1 MDKQAMALHDKER
14 KRKDMKNGFR
24 LWNNITGWAVFAVS
38 LVIYLLTI
46 EPTVSFWDCG
56 EFILCSYRLEVGHPP
71 GAPFFLLLGRFFTLF
86 AGGDTSKVAM
96 MVNILSAF
104 ASAFTILFLFWSIT
118 RLVRLATG
126 DDETVSGGKALAIL
140 AAGTIGALAYAFS
153 DTFWFSAVEGEVYA
167 TSSLFT
173 AVVFWAMLR
182 WYDEADDP
190 HSGRW
195 IILIAYLMGLSI
207 GVHLLNLL
215 ALPVIVLLWYFRK
228 HKVSARGSLY
238 SVLAGFL
245 ILGVLNFVFVPGV
258 AKVAGWF
265 ELFFVNTLGLP
276 YNTGLYIYLII
287 MTCLIAGGIWY
298 SLRKGKKVL
307 NFAMTVVAVLILGY
321 SSFALII
328 IRANAHPP
336 MNQNDPSDVFSFIYY
351 INRSQ
356 YPRAPFLY
364 GNYYSAPVTGL
375 DRKVGGYNKKDGRY
389 EPYYT
394 TDYRYDRRFM
404 TIFPRMYSSDP
415 GHIRE
420 YEYWGKIKGK
430 KVTIRSGQGS
440 EQAVIP
446 TFGENLRFFF
456 RYQVGVMYMRYFMW
470 NFSGRQ
476 NDVQGNGNV
485 MDGNWISGI
494 PFIDNPRLGDQSLL
508 PEENRNNP
516 ARNTY
521 FLLPLLAGLAGLYW
535 QYRRDGKGFSLV
547 VLLFLMTGLAIV
559 TYLNQNPSQPR
570 ERDYAYAG
578 SFYAFAIW
586 IGMCVMLLYD
596 VFKKVMK
603 DFPAAILPSVVLLA
617 AVPLLMIIRNYDDH
631 DRSDRYT
638 ARDIASNYLASV
650 DENAVLLT
658 YGDNDSFPLW
668 YIQDVEGYRTDV
680 RVANLSYLQSGFY
693 IETMSRKA
701 FESDALPFTLP
712 VEKYIEG
719 ERVQLPVEELIKEPT
734 PIRKVMEFA
743 GSDDPKAKVDLSGRG
758 DFFNFIPVKEF
769 IVDVDSA
776 HVIATGAVRPYH
788 ADRMVKP
795 LIWKF
800 SNSMAIK
807 DDLALM
813 DFIAGNNWNRP
824 LYYSVTVPASTY
836 IGLEK
841 YFILEGMAYRVSPI
855 RIDQPG
861 QGEEGMVDTRE
872 MYENMMNSFRWGNA
886 DKEGVYLDE
895 NNRRMFDVFRRQFA
909 KLAKALVA
917 EGDTLKAV
925 AAIQK
930 GLSIVPPEKMPYDY
944 FSADLGEAL
953 AMAGKKEDAEKLFS
967 EIVDN
972 SVSVLSFIA
981 SLPEEKSYGIDYNA
995 SVSLQALLD
1004 VYRLASGHGM
1014 ADLAARA
1021 SGELNRFYGE
1031 MPER

>member
-1 MDKQAMALHDKER
+1 MTK
-14 KRKDMKNGFR
+14 GFR
-24 LWNNITGWAVFAVS
+24 LWNNLTGWAVFALS
-38 LVIYLLTI
+38 LLVYLLTI

-71 GAPFFLLLGRFFTLF
+71 GAPFFLLLGRFFTFF

-104 ASAFTILFLFWSIT
+104 ASAFTILFLFWTIT
-118 RLVRLATG
+118 RLIRLATG
-126 DDETVSGGKALAIL
+126 DNESVSGGRAFAIL
-140 AAGTIGALAYAFS
+140 GAGIAGALAYAFS

-173 AVVFWAMLR
+173 AAVFWAMLR

-228 HKVSARGSLY
+228 HTATAKGIITSL
-238 SVLAGFL
+238 VAGFL
-245 ILGVLNFVFVPGV
+245 ILGVLNFIFVPGV
-258 AKVAGWF
+258 AKIAGWF

-276 YNTGLYIYLII
+276 YNTGLYIYLVIL
-287 MTCLIAGGIWY
+287 TGLIVAGIWY
-298 SLRKGKKVL
+298 SLKKGRKVL
-307 NFAMTVVAVLILGY
+307 NFVMTVIAVLMLGY

-336 MNQNDPSDVFSFIYY
+336 MNQNDPSDVFSFLYY

-364 GNYYSAPVTGL
+364 GHYYSAPVTGI
-375 DRKVGGYNKKDGRY
+375 DKKVGGYNKKDGRY
-389 EPYYT
+389 EPYYM
-394 TDYRYDRRFM
+394 TDYTYDKRFM
-404 TIFPRMYSSDP
+404 TLFPRMYSTDP
-415 GHIRE
+415 DHIRQ
-420 YEYWGKIKGK
+420 YQYWGKIKGK
-430 KVTIRSGQGS
+430 KVTVRSGGGS
-440 EQAVIP
+440 EQVIIP

-508 PEENRNNP
+508 PEENHNNP
-516 ARNTY
+516 ARNAY
-521 FLLPLLAGLAGLYW
+521 YLLPLLAGLAGIW
-535 QYRRDGKGFSLV
+535 WHYRRDGKGLTLV
-547 VLLFLMTGLAIV
+547 VVLFLMTGLAIV
-559 TYLNQNPSQPR
+559 TYLNQYPSQPR

-578 SFYAFAIW
+578 SFYAFTIW
-586 IGMCVMLLYD
+586 IGMSVMLIYD
-596 VFKKVMK
+596 LLRKLMK
-603 DFPAAILPSVVLLA
+603 EYPAAVIPSALIMA
-617 AVPLLMIIRNYDDH
+617 AVPLLMLIRNYDDH

-650 DENAVLLT
+650 DQNAVLLT

-701 FESDALPFTLP
+701 FESDPLPFTLP
-712 VEKYIEG
+712 YEKYIEG
-719 ERVQLPVEELIKEPT
+719 ERVQLPVEDLIKEPT
-734 PIRKVMEFA
+734 PIRKVIEFA
-743 GSDDPKAKVDLSGRG
+743 GSDDPKAKIDLSGRG
-758 DFFNFIPVKEF
+758 DYFNFIPVREF
-769 IVDVDSA
+769 IIDVDSA
-776 HVIATGAVRPYH
+776 NVIATGAVRSYH
-788 ADRMVKP
+788 ADRMLRP
-795 LIWKF
+795 MIWKF
-800 SNSMAIK
+800 SSNMAIK
-807 DDLALM
+807 DDLAVM
-813 DFIAGNNWNRP
+813 DFIAGNNWERP

-836 IGLEK
+836 IGLED
-841 YFILEGMAYRVSPI
+841 FFVLEGMAFRVSPI
-855 RIDQPG
+855 IIDPPQPG
-861 QGEEGMVDTRE
+861 ETGMVDTQE
-872 MYENMMNSFRWGNA
+872 MYENMMTNFRWGNA
-886 DKEGVYLDE
+886 EKEGVYLDE

-917 EGDTLKAV
+917 EGDTVRAV
-925 AAIQK
+925 AAIEK
-930 GLSIVPPEKMPYDY
+930 GMAIVPPEKMPFDY
-944 FSADLGEAL
+944 FSCDLAEAL
-953 AMAGKKEDAEKLFS
+953 AVAGKKEEAEKLFR
-967 EIVDN
+967 EIIDN
-972 SVSVLSFIA
+972 SLASLGFIA
-981 SLPEEKSYGIDYNA
+981 ALPDNRSYGLEFNA

-1004 VYRLASGHGM
+1004 IYRLATGFGMTELAETASSG
-1014 ADLAARA
+1014 
-1021 SGELNRFYGE
+1021 LNRYYGE
-1031 MPER
+1031 VPVR

>member
-1 MDKQAMALHDKER
+1 MDKQTMALHYKER

-71 GAPFFLLLGRFFTLF
+71 GAPFFMLLGRFFTLF

-104 ASAFTILFLFWSIT
+104 ASAFTILFLFWTIT

-126 DDETVSGGKALAIL
+126 DDETVTGGKSLATL
-140 AAGTIGALAYAFS
+140 AAGAIVALAYAFS
-153 DTFWFSAVEGEVYA
+153 DTFWFSAVEGEVYG

-173 AVVFWAMLR
+173 AAVVWAMLR

-190 HSGRW
+190 RSGRW

-228 HKVSARGSLY
+228 HKPSTRGFVYAL
-238 SVLAGFL
+238 LAGFL

-258 AKVAGWF
+258 PKVAGWF

-287 MTCLIAGGIWY
+287 LTGLIAGGIWY
-298 SLRKGKKVL
+298 SLKKGRRIL
-307 NFAMTVVAVLILGY
+307 NFVITGIAVLVLGY

-375 DRKVGGYNKKDGRY
+375 DKKSGGYNKKDDRY

-394 TDYRYDRRFM
+394 TEYKYDKRFM
-404 TIFPRMYSSDP
+404 TIFPRMYSTDP
-415 GHIRE
+415 NHIRE

-430 KVTIRSGQGS
+430 KVTVRSGQGD
-440 EQAVIP
+440 EQVILP

-485 MDGNWISGI
+485 MDGNWITGI
-494 PFIDNPRLGDQSLL
+494 PFLDNPRLGDQSLL

-516 ARNTY
+516 ARNAY
-521 FLLPLLAGLAGLYW
+521 FLLPLLAGLAGIYW
-535 QYRRDGKGFSLV
+535 QYRRDGKGLSLV

-559 TYLNQNPSQPR
+559 TYLNQYPSQPR

-586 IGMCVMLLYD
+586 IGMSVMLLYD
-596 VFKKVMK
+596 LLRKAMK
-603 DFPAAILPSVVLLA
+603 DHPAAILPSAVLLA
-617 AVPLLMIIRNYDDH
+617 AVPLLMLIRNYDDH

-668 YIQDVEGYRTDV
+668 YIQDVEGFRTDV

-719 ERVQLPVEELIKEPT
+719 ERVQLPIRDLIKEPT
-734 PIRKVMEFA
+734 PIRKVMDFV
-743 GSDDPKAKVDLSGRG
+743 GSDDPKARVDLSGRG
-758 DFFNFIPVKEF
+758 DFYNFVPVREF

-788 ADRMVKP
+788 ADRMLKP
-795 LIWKF
+795 LIWRF
-800 SNSMAIK
+800 SNNMAIK
-807 DDLALM
+807 DDLAVI
-813 DFIAGNNWNRP
+813 DFIAGNDWERP

-836 IGLEK
+836 IGLEQ

-861 QGEEGMVDTRE
+861 PGEAGMVDTRE
-872 MYENMMNSFRWGNA
+872 MYENMMNNFRWGNA
-886 DKEGVYLDE
+886 GKEGVYLDE
-895 NNRRMFDVFRRQFA
+895 NNRRMFDVFRRQVA
-909 KLAKALVA
+909 KLANALV
-917 EGDTLKAV
+917 EECDTVRAV
-925 AAIQK
+925 AAVQK

-944 FSADLGEAL
+944 FSTDLVNAL
-953 AMAGKKEDAEKLFS
+953 VLAGRKEEAEKLFN
-967 EIVDN
+967 EIIDN
-972 SVSVLSFIA
+972 SVSALTFIA
-981 SLPEEKSYGIDYNA
+981 SLPDGKSYGIEYHA

-1004 VYRLASGHGM
+1004 VYRLSSGHGM
-1014 ADLAARA
+1014 NELAARA

>member
-1 MDKQAMALHDKER
+1 
-14 KRKDMKNGFR
+14 MKNGFR

-71 GAPFFLLLGRFFTLF
+71 GAPFFMLLGRFFTLF

-126 DDETVSGGKALAIL
+126 DGPEVTGGKAFAIL
-140 AAGTIGALAYAFS
+140 AAGAIGGLAYAFS
-153 DTFWFSAVEGEVYA
+153 DTFWFSAVEGEVYG

-173 AVVFWAMLR
+173 AAVVWAILR

-190 HSGRW
+190 HAGRW

-228 HKVSARGSLY
+228 HTVTTRGVIWAL
-238 SVLAGFL
+238 LAGFL

-265 ELFFVNTLGLP
+265 ELFFVNSLGLP
-276 YNTGLYIYLII
+276 YNTGLYIYLVLL
-287 MTCLIAGGIWY
+287 TGLISGGIWY
-298 SLRKGKKVL
+298 SLKQGKKIL
-307 NFAMTVVAVLILGY
+307 NFAMTVIAVLILGY

-375 DRKVGGYNKKDGRY
+375 DKKIGGYNKKDGRY

-394 TDYRYDRRFM
+394 TEYQYDKRFM

-420 YEYWGKIKGK
+420 YEYWGKVRGT
-430 KVTIRSGQGS
+430 KVTIRSGQES

-446 TFGENLRFFF
+446 SFGENLRFFF

-470 NFSGRQ
+470 NFAGRQ

-494 PFIDNPRLGDQSLL
+494 PFIDNARLGDQSLL
-508 PEENRNNP
+508 PEDNRNNP
-516 ARNTY
+516 ARNKY
-521 FLLPLLAGLAGLYW
+521 FLLPLLAGLAGIYW
-535 QYRRDGKGFSLV
+535 QYRRDRKGLSLV
-547 VLLFLMTGLAIV
+547 ALLFLMTGLAIV

-586 IGMCVMLLYD
+586 IGMSVMLLYELLRK
-596 VFKKVMK
+596 FMK
-603 DFPAAILPSVVLLA
+603 EYPAAIIPAAVLMS
-617 AVPLLMIIRNYDDH
+617 AVPLLMIVQNYDDH

-638 ARDIASNYLASV
+638 ARDIASNYLSSV

-668 YIQDVEGYRTDV
+668 YIQDVEGFRTDV

-701 FESDALPFTLP
+701 FESDPLPFTLP

-734 PIRKVMEFA
+734 PIRKVVEFA

-758 DFFNFIPVKEF
+758 DFFNFIPVREF

-776 HVIATGAVRPYH
+776 HVIATGAVRPWH
-788 ADRMVKP
+788 ADRMLKP
-795 LIWKF
+795 MIWKF

-807 DDLALM
+807 DDLAVI
-813 DFIAGNNWNRP
+813 DFMAGNNWERP

-836 IGLEK
+836 IGLEQ
-841 YFILEGMAYRVSPI
+841 YFILEGMAYRVSPV
-855 RIDQPG
+855 RIDPPG
-861 QGEEGMVDTRE
+861 QGETGMVDTRE
-872 MYENMMNSFRWGNA
+872 MYENMMNKFRWGNA

-909 KLAKALVA
+909 KLAKALVV
-917 EGDTLKAV
+917 EGDTARAV
-925 AAIQK
+925 AAVQR
-930 GLSIVPPEKMPYDY
+930 GLSIVPPDKMPYDY
-944 FSADLGEAL
+944 FSTDLGDAL
-953 AMAGKKEDAEKLFS
+953 AMAGRKNEAEKLFTT
-967 EIVDN
+967 IVDN
-972 SVSVLSFIA
+972 SVATLSFIA
-981 SLPEEKSYGIDYNA
+981 GLPEEKSYGIDFNA

-1004 VYRLASGHGM
+1004 VYRLATRYGM
-1014 ADLAARA
+1014 TELAERA
-1021 SGELNRFYGE
+1021 SGDLNRFYGE
-1031 MPER
+1031 MPAR

>member
-1 MDKQAMALHDKER
+1 MDQQTLALHCKKS
-14 KRKDMKNGFR
+14 KRKEMKNGFR
-24 LWNNITGWAVFAVS
+24 LWNNVTGWAVFAVS
-38 LVIYLLTI
+38 LVVYLMTI

-56 EFILCSYRLEVGHPP
+56 EFILCSFRLEVGHPP
-71 GAPFFLLLGRFFTLF
+71 GAPFFLLLGRFFSLF

-126 DDETVSGGKALAIL
+126 DDMNVRGGRAIAIL
-140 AAGTIGALAYAFS
+140 GAGAVGGLAYAFS
-153 DTFWFSAVEGEVYA
+153 DTFWFSAVEGEVYG

-173 AVVFWAMLR
+173 AAVVWAMLR

-215 ALPVIVLLWYFRK
+215 ALPVIVLIWYFRK
-228 HKVSARGSLY
+228 HAATPRGIVWAL
-238 SVLAGFL
+238 LAGFL
-245 ILGVLNFVFVPGV
+245 ILGVLNFIFVPGV

-265 ELFFVNTLGLP
+265 ELFFVNSLGLP
-276 YNTGLYIYLII
+276 YNTGLYIYLILL
-287 MTCLIAGGIWY
+287 TGFIAGGIVY
-298 SLRKGKKVL
+298 SLKKSKKVL
-307 NFAMTVVAVLILGY
+307 NFVMTVVAVLMLGY

-375 DRKVGGYNKKDGRY
+375 DRKIGGYNKKDGRY

-394 TDYRYDRRFM
+394 NEYKYDKRFM
-404 TIFPRMYSSDP
+404 TVFPRMYSSDP

-420 YEYWGKIKGK
+420 YEYWGKIRGT
-430 KVTIRSGQGS
+430 KVTVRTGQDA

-446 TFGENLRFFF
+446 TFSENLRFFF
-456 RYQVGVMYMRYFMW
+456 RYQVGVMYWRYFMW
-470 NFSGRQ
+470 NFAGRQ

-494 PFIDNPRLGDQSLL
+494 PFIDNARLGDQSLL

-521 FLLPLLAGLAGLYW
+521 FLLPLLAGLAGIFW
-535 QYRRDGKGFSLV
+535 QLKRDPRGFSLV

-586 IGMCVMLLYD
+586 IGMSVMLLYEL
-596 VFKKVMK
+596 FRKFMK
-603 DFPAAILPSVVLLA
+603 DYPAAVVPSAILLA
-617 AVPLLMIIRNYDDH
+617 VVPLLLITQNYDDH

-712 VEKYIEG
+712 VEKYVDG

-734 PIRKVMEFA
+734 PIRKVVEFA

-758 DFFNFIPVKEF
+758 DFFNFIPVREF
-769 IVDVDSA
+769 IIDVDSA

-788 ADRMVKP
+788 ADRILKP
-795 LIWKF
+795 MIWKF
-800 SNSMAIK
+800 SNDMAIK
-807 DDLALM
+807 DDLAVM
-813 DFIAGNNWNRP
+813 DFIAGNNWERP
-824 LYYSVTVPASTY
+824 LYYSVTVPPSTY

-841 YFILEGMAYRVSPI
+841 YFILEGMAYRVSPVT
-855 RIDQPG
+855 IDQQG
-861 QGEEGMVDTRE
+861 QGETGMVDTQE
-872 MYENMMNSFRWGNA
+872 MYDNMMNNFRWGNA
-886 DKEGVYLDE
+886 DKKGVYLDE

-909 KLAKALVA
+909 KLAMALAA
-917 EGDTLKAV
+917 EGDTVRAV
-925 AAIQK
+925 AAVQK
-930 GLSIVPPEKMPYDY
+930 GLSIVPPDKMPYNY
-944 FSADLGEAL
+944 FSLDLGDAL
-953 AMAGKKEDAEKLFS
+953 AMAGEKEDAEKLFS

-972 SVSVLSFIA
+972 SVATLSFI
-981 SLPEEKSYGIDYNA
+981 SGLPEKKSYGVDYNA

-1004 VYRLASGHGM
+1004 VYRLAKRYGM
-1014 ADLAARA
+1014 SELADRA
-1021 SGELNRFYGE
+1021 SADLNRFYGE
-1031 MPER
+1031 MPVR

>member
-1 MDKQAMALHDKER
+1 MTK
-14 KRKDMKNGFR
+14 GFR
-24 LWNNITGWAVFAVS
+24 LWNNLTGRAVFALS
-38 LVIYLLTI
+38 LLVYLLTI

-71 GAPFFLLLGRFFTLF
+71 GAPFFLLLGRFFTFF

-104 ASAFTILFLFWSIT
+104 ASAFTILFLFWTIT
-118 RLVRLATG
+118 RLIRLATG
-126 DDETVSGGKALAIL
+126 DNESVSGGRAFAIL
-140 AAGTIGALAYAFS
+140 GAGIAGALAYAFS

-173 AVVFWAMLR
+173 AAVFWAMLR

-228 HKVSARGSLY
+228 HTATAKGIITSL
-238 SVLAGFL
+238 VAGFL
-245 ILGVLNFVFVPGV
+245 ILGVLNFIFVPGV
-258 AKVAGWF
+258 AKIAGWF

-276 YNTGLYIYLII
+276 YNTGLYIYLVIL
-287 MTCLIAGGIWY
+287 TGLIVAGIWY
-298 SLRKGKKVL
+298 SLKKGRKVL
-307 NFAMTVVAVLILGY
+307 NFVMTVIAVLMLGY

-336 MNQNDPSDVFSFIYY
+336 MNQNDPSDVFSFLYY

-364 GNYYSAPVTGL
+364 GHYYSAPVTGI
-375 DRKVGGYNKKDGRY
+375 DKKVGGYNKKDGRY
-389 EPYYT
+389 EPYYM
-394 TDYRYDRRFM
+394 TDYTYDKRFM
-404 TIFPRMYSSDP
+404 TLFPRMYSTDP
-415 GHIRE
+415 DHIRQ
-420 YEYWGKIKGK
+420 YQYWGKIKGK
-430 KVTIRSGQGS
+430 KVTVRSGGGS
-440 EQAVIP
+440 EQVIIP

-516 ARNTY
+516 ARNAY
-521 FLLPLLAGLAGLYW
+521 YLLPLLAGLSGIW
-535 QYRRDGKGFSLV
+535 WHYRRDGKGLTLV
-547 VLLFLMTGLAIV
+547 VVLFLMTGLAIV
-559 TYLNQNPSQPR
+559 TYLNQYPSQPR

-578 SFYAFAIW
+578 SFYAFTIW
-586 IGMCVMLLYD
+586 IGMSVMLIYD
-596 VFKKVMK
+596 LLRKLMK
-603 DFPAAILPSVVLLA
+603 EYPAAVIPSALIMA
-617 AVPLLMIIRNYDDH
+617 AVPLLMLIRNYDDH

-650 DENAVLLT
+650 DQNAVLLT

-701 FESDALPFTLP
+701 FESDPLPFTLP
-712 VEKYIEG
+712 YEKYIEG
-719 ERVQLPVEELIKEPT
+719 ERVQLPVEDLIKEPT
-734 PIRKVMEFA
+734 PIRKVIEFA
-743 GSDDPKAKVDLSGRG
+743 GSDDPKAKIDLSGRG
-758 DFFNFIPVKEF
+758 DYFNFIPVREF
-769 IVDVDSA
+769 IIDVDSA
-776 HVIATGAVRPYH
+776 NVIATGAVRSYH
-788 ADRMVKP
+788 ADRMLRP
-795 LIWKF
+795 MIWKF
-800 SNSMAIK
+800 SSNMAIK
-807 DDLALM
+807 DDLAVM
-813 DFIAGNNWNRP
+813 DFIAGNNWESP

-836 IGLEK
+836 IGLED
-841 YFILEGMAYRVSPI
+841 FFVLEGMAFRVSPI
-855 RIDQPG
+855 SIDPPQPG
-861 QGEEGMVDTRE
+861 ETGMVDTQE
-872 MYENMMNSFRWGNA
+872 MYENMMTNFRWGNA
-886 DKEGVYLDE
+886 EKEGVYLDE

-917 EGDTLKAV
+917 EGDTVKAV
-925 AAIQK
+925 AAIEK
-930 GLSIVPPEKMPYDY
+930 GMAIVPPEKMPFDY
-944 FSADLGEAL
+944 FSCDLAEAL
-953 AMAGKKEDAEKLFS
+953 AVAGKKEEAEKLFR
-967 EIVDN
+967 EIIDN
-972 SVSVLSFIA
+972 SLASLGFIA
-981 SLPEEKSYGIDYNA
+981 ALPDNRSYGLEFNA

-1004 VYRLASGHGM
+1004 IYRLATGFGMTELAETASSG
-1014 ADLAARA
+1014 
-1021 SGELNRFYGE
+1021 LNRYYGE
-1031 MPER
+1031 VPVR

>member
-1 MDKQAMALHDKER
+1 MTK
-14 KRKDMKNGFR
+14 GFR
-24 LWNNITGWAVFAVS
+24 LWNNITGWVVFALS
-38 LVIYLLTI
+38 LLVYLLTI

-56 EFILCSYRLEVGHPP
+56 EFILCSFRLEVGHPP
-71 GAPFFLLLGRFFTLF
+71 GAPFFMLLGRFFTLF

-126 DDETVSGGKALAIL
+126 DDLTVGGGKAFAIL
-140 AAGTIGALAYAFS
+140 ASGAAGALAYAFS

-173 AVVFWAMLR
+173 AAVFWAMLR

-215 ALPVIVLLWYFRK
+215 ALPVIVLIWYFRK
-228 HKVSARGSLY
+228 YKVTTKGVIWAL
-238 SVLAGFL
+238 LAGFA
-245 ILGVLNFVFVPGV
+245 ILGVLNFIFVPGV
-258 AKVAGWF
+258 VEVAGWF
-265 ELFFVNTLGLP
+265 ELFFVNTLSLP
-276 YNTGLYIYLII
+276 YNTGLYIYLFLF
-287 MTCLIAGGIWY
+287 TGATIAGIWY
-298 SLRKGKKVL
+298 SMKKGRKIL
-307 NFAMTVVAVLILGY
+307 NFVMTVIAVLMLGY

-351 INRSQ
+351 INRTQ

-364 GNYYSAPVTGL
+364 GHYYSAPVTGIEK
-375 DRKVGGYNKKDGRY
+375 KVGGYNKKEGKY
-389 EPYYT
+389 VPYYT
-394 TDYRYDRRFM
+394 TDYQYDKRFM
-404 TIFPRMYSSDP
+404 TIFPRMYSSEPD
-415 GHIRE
+415 HIRQ
-420 YEYWGKIKGK
+420 YEYWGKVKGR
-430 KVTIRSGQGS
+430 KVTLRSGSGS
-440 EQAVIP
+440 EQATIP

-470 NFSGRQ
+470 NFAGRQ

-521 FLLPLLAGLAGLYW
+521 YLLPLLAGLAGIWW
-535 QYRRDGKGFSLV
+535 QYRRHPRGLSLV
-547 VLLFLMTGLAIV
+547 AVLFLMTGLAIV
-559 TYLNQNPSQPR
+559 LYLNQNPSQPR

-578 SFYAFAIW
+578 SFYAFAVW
-586 IGMCVMLLYD
+586 IGMSVMLLYELLR
-596 VFKKVMK
+596 KVTK
-603 DFPAAILPSVVLLA
+603 DYPAAIMPA
-617 AVPLLMIIRNYDDH
+617 ALVIAAIPLLMIIRNYDDH

-638 ARDIASNYLASV
+638 ARDIAANYLSSV
-650 DENAVLLT
+650 DQNAVLLT

-701 FESDALPFTLP
+701 WDSDALPFTLP
-712 VEKYIEG
+712 PEKYVEG

-734 PIRKVMEFA
+734 SIKKVMEFV

-776 HVIATGAVRPYH
+776 HVISTGAVRPYH
-788 ADRMVKP
+788 ADRMLSP

-800 SNSMAIK
+800 GNSMAIK
-807 DDLALM
+807 DDLAVM
-813 DFIAGNNWNRP
+813 DFIAGNNWERP

-836 IGLEK
+836 IGLQD
-841 YFILEGMAYRVSPI
+841 YFILEGMAYRVSPV
-855 RIDQPG
+855 RIDPPV
-861 QGEEGMVDTRE
+861 QGETGMVDTRE
-872 MYENMMNSFRWGNA
+872 MYENMMNHFRWGNA
-886 DKEGVYLDE
+886 EKEGVYLDE
-895 NNRRMFDVFRRQFA
+895 NNRRMIDVFRRQFA
-909 KLAKALVA
+909 RLAIALVE
-917 EGDTLKAV
+917 EGDTVRAIAAV
-925 AAIQK
+925 EK
-930 GLSIVPPEKMPYDY
+930 GLSIVPPDKMPYDY
-944 FSADLGEAL
+944 FSSDLGEAL
-953 AMAGKKEDAEKLFS
+953 ALAGKKEDAEKLFS

-972 SVSVLSFIA
+972 SLASLGFIA
-981 SLPEEKSYGIDYNA
+981 ALPDEKSYGLDFNA

-1004 VYRLASGHGM
+1004 IYRLATRFGM
-1014 ADLAARA
+1014 TELAETA
-1021 SGELNRFYGE
+1021 SSELNRFYGE
-1031 MPER
+1031 VPVR

>member
-1 MDKQAMALHDKER
+1 
-14 KRKDMKNGFR
+14 MKKGFR
-24 LWNNITGWAVFAVS
+24 LWNSITGWAVFAVS
-38 LVIYLLTI
+38 LVIYLMTI

-71 GAPFFLLLGRFFTLF
+71 GAPFFMLLGRFFTLF

-96 MVNILSAF
+96 MVNILSAL
-104 ASAFTILFLFWSIT
+104 ASAFTILFLFWTIT

-126 DDETVSGGKALAIL
+126 DDETVTGGKSLAIL
-140 AAGTIGALAYAFS
+140 AAGAIGALAYAFS

-173 AVVFWAMLR
+173 AAVVWAMLR

-190 HSGRW
+190 RSGRW

-215 ALPVIVLLWYFRK
+215 ALPVIVLIWYFRK
-228 HKVSARGSLY
+228 HKATTRGFIYAL
-238 SVLAGFL
+238 LAGFV
-245 ILGVLNFVFVPGV
+245 ILGVLNFVFVPGIPT
-258 AKVAGWF
+258 VAGWF
-265 ELFFVNTLGLP
+265 ELFFVNTIGLS

-287 MTCLIAGGIWY
+287 LTGLIAGGIWY
-298 SLRKGKKVL
+298 SLKKGRRIL
-307 NFAMTVVAVLILGY
+307 NYVMTVIAVLVLGY
-321 SSFALII
+321 SSFAMII

-364 GNYYSAPVTGL
+364 GNYYSAPVIGL
-375 DRKVGGYNKKDGRY
+375 EKKIGGYNKKDGRY

-394 TDYRYDRRFM
+394 TEYKYDKRFM
-404 TIFPRMYSSDP
+404 TIFPRMYSTDQ

-420 YEYWGKIKGK
+420 YEYWGKVRGK
-430 KVTIRSGQGS
+430 KITVRSGQGD
-440 EQAVIP
+440 EQVTLP

-476 NDVQGNGNV
+476 NDIQGNGNV
-485 MDGNWISGI
+485 MDGNWITGI
-494 PFIDNPRLGDQSLL
+494 PFLDNPRLGDQSLL
-508 PEENRNNP
+508 PDDYRNNP
-516 ARNTY
+516 ARNAY

-535 QYRRDGKGFSLV
+535 QYRRDGKGLSLV
-547 VLLFLMTGLAIV
+547 LLLFLMTGLAIV

-586 IGMCVMLLYD
+586 IGMSVMLFYD
-596 VFKKVMK
+596 LLRKTMK
-603 DFPAAILPSVVLLA
+603 DHPAAILPSVLLLA
-617 AVPLLMIIRNYDDH
+617 AVPLLMLVRNYDDH

-638 ARDIASNYLASV
+638 ARDIASNYLATV

-668 YIQDVEGYRTDV
+668 YIQDVEGFRTDV

-701 FESDALPFTLP
+701 FESDALPFTIP

-719 ERVQLPVEELIKEPT
+719 A
-734 PIRKVMEFA
+734 RKVMEFV
-743 GSDDPKAKVDLSGRG
+743 GSDDPKAMVDLSGRG
-758 DFFNFIPVKEF
+758 DYFNFIPVTEF

-788 ADRMVKP
+788 ADRMLKP

-800 SNSMAIK
+800 SNDMAIK
-807 DDLALM
+807 DDLAVM
-813 DFIAGNNWNRP
+813 DFIAGNNWERP

-836 IGLEK
+836 IGLEQH
-841 YFILEGMAYRVSPI
+841 FILEGMAYRVSPI
-855 RIDQPG
+855 RTDQPVR
-861 QGEEGMVDTRE
+861 GETGMVDTRE
-872 MYENMMNSFRWGNA
+872 MYENMMNNFRWGNA
-886 DKEGVYLDE
+886 EKEGVYLDE
-895 NNRRMFDVFRRQFA
+895 NNRRMFAVFRRQFA
-909 KLAKALVA
+909 RLANALVE
-917 EGDTLKAV
+917 EGDTVRAL
-925 AAIQK
+925 AAIEK
-930 GLSIVPPEKMPYDY
+930 GLGIVPPEKMPYDY
-944 FSADLGEAL
+944 FSTDLVNAL
-953 AMAGKKEDAEKLFS
+953 ALAGRREDAEKLFT

-981 SLPEEKSYGIDYNA
+981 ALPDGKSYGIEYNA

-1004 VYRLASGHGM
+1004 VYRLAAGHGM
-1014 ADLAARA
+1014 HEVAARA

-1031 MPER
+1031 MPAR

>member
-1 MDKQAMALHDKER
+1 
-14 KRKDMKNGFR
+14 MKKGFG
-24 LWNNITGWAVFAVS
+24 LWNNITGWAVFAIS
-38 LVIYLLTI
+38 LLIYLMTI

-71 GAPFFLLLGRFFTLF
+71 GAPFFLLLGRFFSLF

-96 MVNILSAF
+96 MVNILSAL

-126 DDETVSGGKALAIL
+126 DTLEVTGGKAFAIL
-140 AAGTIGALAYAFS
+140 AAGAVGSLAYAFS
-153 DTFWFSAVEGEVYA
+153 DTFWFSAVEGEVYG

-173 AVVFWAMLR
+173 AAVVWAMLR

-228 HKVSARGSLY
+228 HTVTTRGVIWAL
-238 SVLAGFL
+238 LAGFL

-276 YNTGLYIYLII
+276 YNTGLYIYLVLL
-287 MTCLIAGGIWY
+287 TGLIAGGIWY
-298 SLRKGKKVL
+298 SLEKGKRIL
-307 NFAMTVVAVLILGY
+307 NFAMTVIAVLILGY

-375 DRKVGGYNKKDGRY
+375 EKKIVGYNKKDGKY

-394 TDYRYDRRFM
+394 TEYEYDKRFM

-420 YEYWGKIKGK
+420 YEYWGNVKGT
-430 KVTIRSGQGS
+430 KVTLRSGQGS
-440 EQAVIP
+440 EQATIP

-470 NFSGRQ
+470 NFAGRQ

-494 PFIDNPRLGDQSLL
+494 PFIDNARLGDQSLL

-516 ARNTY
+516 ARNKY
-521 FLLPLLAGLAGLYW
+521 FLLPLLAGLAGIYW
-535 QYRRDGKGFSLV
+535 QYRRDGKGLSLV

-586 IGMCVMLLYD
+586 IGMSVMLL
-596 VFKKVMK
+596 FELLRKFMK
-603 DFPAAILPSVVLLA
+603 EYPAAVLPA
-617 AVPLLMIIRNYDDH
+617 AVLTAAIPLLMIVQNYDDH

-668 YIQDVEGYRTDV
+668 YIQDVEGVRTDV

-701 FESDALPFTLP
+701 FESDPLPFTLP

-734 PIRKVMEFA
+734 PIRKVVEFA

-758 DFFNFIPVKEF
+758 DFFNFIPVREF

-776 HVIATGAVRPYH
+776 HVIATGAVREYH
-788 ADRMVKP
+788 ADRMLKP
-795 LIWKF
+795 MIWKF

-807 DDLALM
+807 DDLAVM
-813 DFIAGNNWNRP
+813 DFMAGNNWERP

-836 IGLEK
+836 IGLEQ
-841 YFILEGMAYRVSPI
+841 YFILEGMAYRVSPV
-855 RIDQPG
+855 RIDPPG
-861 QGEEGMVDTRE
+861 QGETGMVDTRE
-872 MYENMMNSFRWGNA
+872 MYENMMNNFRWGNA

-917 EGDTLKAV
+917 EGDTARAV
-925 AAIQK
+925 AAVQK
-930 GLSIVPPEKMPYDY
+930 GLSIVPAEKMPYDY
-944 FSADLGEAL
+944 FSTDLGDAL
-953 AMAGKKEDAEKLFS
+953 AMAGRKEDAEKLFT
-967 EIVDN
+967 EIVEN
-972 SVSVLSFIA
+972 SVATLSFI
-981 SLPEEKSYGIDYNA
+981 SGLPEEKSYGIDFSA

-1004 VYRLASGHGM
+1004 VYRLATRYGM
-1014 ADLAARA
+1014 TELADRA
-1021 SGELNRFYGE
+1021 SGDLNRFYGE
-1031 MPER
+1031 MPAR

>member
-1 MDKQAMALHDKER
+1 
-14 KRKDMKNGFR
+14 MKNGFR
-24 LWNNITGWAVFAVS
+24 LWNNVTGWAVFAVS
-38 LVIYLLTI
+38 LVVYLMTI

-56 EFILCSYRLEVGHPP
+56 EFILCSFRLEVGHPP
-71 GAPFFLLLGRFFTLF
+71 GAPFFLLLGRFFSLF

-126 DDETVSGGKALAIL
+126 DDMNVRGGRAIAIL
-140 AAGTIGALAYAFS
+140 GAGAVGGLAYAFS
-153 DTFWFSAVEGEVYA
+153 DTFWFSAVEGEVYG

-173 AVVFWAMLR
+173 AAVVWAMLR

-215 ALPVIVLLWYFRK
+215 ALPVIVLIWYFRK
-228 HKVSARGSLY
+228 HAATPRGIVWAL
-238 SVLAGFL
+238 LAGFL
-245 ILGVLNFVFVPGV
+245 ILGVLNFIFVPGV

-265 ELFFVNTLGLP
+265 ELFFVNSLGLP
-276 YNTGLYIYLII
+276 YNTGLYIYLILL
-287 MTCLIAGGIWY
+287 TGFIAGGIVY
-298 SLRKGKKVL
+298 SLKKSKKVL
-307 NFAMTVVAVLILGY
+307 NFVMTVVAVLMLGY

-375 DRKVGGYNKKDGRY
+375 DRKIGGYNKKDGRY

-394 TDYRYDRRFM
+394 NEYKYDKRFM
-404 TIFPRMYSSDP
+404 TVFPRMYSSDP

-420 YEYWGKIKGK
+420 YEYWGKIRGT
-430 KVTIRSGQGS
+430 KVTVRTGQDA

-446 TFGENLRFFF
+446 TFSENLRFFF
-456 RYQVGVMYMRYFMW
+456 RYQVGVMYWRYFMW
-470 NFSGRQ
+470 NFAGRQ

-494 PFIDNPRLGDQSLL
+494 PFIDNARLGDQSLL

-521 FLLPLLAGLAGLYW
+521 FLLPLLAGLAGIFW
-535 QYRRDGKGFSLV
+535 QLKRDPRGFSLV

-586 IGMCVMLLYD
+586 IGMSVMLLYEL
-596 VFKKVMK
+596 FRKFMK
-603 DFPAAILPSVVLLA
+603 DYPAAVVPSAILLA
-617 AVPLLMIIRNYDDH
+617 VVPLLLITQNYDDH

-712 VEKYIEG
+712 VEKYVDG

-734 PIRKVMEFA
+734 PIRKVVEFA

-758 DFFNFIPVKEF
+758 DFFNFIPVREF
-769 IVDVDSA
+769 IIDVDSA

-788 ADRMVKP
+788 ADRILKP
-795 LIWKF
+795 MIWKF
-800 SNSMAIK
+800 SNDMAIK
-807 DDLALM
+807 DDLAVM
-813 DFIAGNNWNRP
+813 DFIAGNNWERP
-824 LYYSVTVPASTY
+824 LYYSVTVPPSTY

-841 YFILEGMAYRVSPI
+841 YFILEGMAYRVSPVT
-855 RIDQPG
+855 IDQQG
-861 QGEEGMVDTRE
+861 QGETGMVDTQE
-872 MYENMMNSFRWGNA
+872 MYDNMMNNFRWGNA
-886 DKEGVYLDE
+886 DKKGVYLDE

-909 KLAKALVA
+909 KLAMALAA
-917 EGDTLKAV
+917 EGDTVRAV
-925 AAIQK
+925 AAVQK
-930 GLSIVPPEKMPYDY
+930 GLSIVPPDKMPYNY
-944 FSADLGEAL
+944 FSLDLGDAL
-953 AMAGKKEDAEKLFS
+953 AMAGEKEDAEKLFS

-972 SVSVLSFIA
+972 SVATLSFI
-981 SLPEEKSYGIDYNA
+981 SGLPEKKSYGVDYNA

-1004 VYRLASGHGM
+1004 VYRLAKRYGM
-1014 ADLAARA
+1014 SELADRA
-1021 SGELNRFYGE
+1021 SADLNRFYGE
-1031 MPER
+1031 MPVR

>member
-1 MDKQAMALHDKER
+1 
-14 KRKDMKNGFR
+14 MKKGFR
-24 LWNNITGWAVFAVS
+24 LWNSITGWAVFAVS
-38 LVIYLLTI
+38 LVIYLMTI

-71 GAPFFLLLGRFFTLF
+71 GAPFFMLLGRFFTLF

-96 MVNILSAF
+96 MVNILSAL
-104 ASAFTILFLFWSIT
+104 ASAFTILFLFWTIT

-126 DDETVSGGKALAIL
+126 DDETVTGGKSLAIL
-140 AAGTIGALAYAFS
+140 AAGAIGALAYAFS

-173 AVVFWAMLR
+173 AAVVWAMLR

-190 HSGRW
+190 RSGRW

-215 ALPVIVLLWYFRK
+215 ALPVIVLIWYFRK
-228 HKVSARGSLY
+228 HKATTRGFIYAL
-238 SVLAGFL
+238 LAGFV
-245 ILGVLNFVFVPGV
+245 ILGVLNFVFVPGIPT
-258 AKVAGWF
+258 VAGWF
-265 ELFFVNTLGLP
+265 ELFFVNTIGLS

-287 MTCLIAGGIWY
+287 LTGLIAGGIWY
-298 SLRKGKKVL
+298 SLKKGRRIL
-307 NFAMTVVAVLILGY
+307 NYVMTVIAVLVLGY
-321 SSFALII
+321 SSFAMII

-364 GNYYSAPVTGL
+364 GNYYSAPVIGL
-375 DRKVGGYNKKDGRY
+375 EKKIGGYNKKDGRY

-394 TDYRYDRRFM
+394 TEYKYDKRFM
-404 TIFPRMYSSDP
+404 TIFPRMYSTDQ

-420 YEYWGKIKGK
+420 YEYWGKVRGK
-430 KVTIRSGQGS
+430 KITVRSGQGD
-440 EQAVIP
+440 EQVTLP

-456 RYQVGVMYMRYFMW
+456 RYQVGAMYMRYFMW

-476 NDVQGNGNV
+476 NDIQGNGNV
-485 MDGNWISGI
+485 MDGNWITGI
-494 PFIDNPRLGDQSLL
+494 PFLDNPRLGDQSLL
-508 PEENRNNP
+508 PDDYRNNP
-516 ARNTY
+516 ARNAY

-535 QYRRDGKGFSLV
+535 QYRRDGKGLSLV
-547 VLLFLMTGLAIV
+547 LLLFLMTGLAIV

-578 SFYAFAIW
+578 SFYAYAIW
-586 IGMCVMLLYD
+586 IGMSVMLFYD
-596 VFKKVMK
+596 LLRKTMK
-603 DFPAAILPSVVLLA
+603 DHPAAILPSVLLLA
-617 AVPLLMIIRNYDDH
+617 AVPLLMLVRNYDDH

-638 ARDIASNYLASV
+638 ARDIASNYLATV

-668 YIQDVEGYRTDV
+668 YIQDVEGFRTDV

-701 FESDALPFTLP
+701 FESDALPFTIP

-719 ERVQLPVEELIKEPT
+719 ARVQLPVRELIKEPT
-734 PIRKVMEFA
+734 PIRKVMEFV
-743 GSDDPKAKVDLSGRG
+743 GSDDPKAMVDLSGRG
-758 DFFNFIPVKEF
+758 DYFNFIPVTEF

-788 ADRMVKP
+788 ADRMLKP

-800 SNSMAIK
+800 SNDMAIK
-807 DDLALM
+807 DDLAVM
-813 DFIAGNNWNRP
+813 DFIAGNNWERP

-836 IGLEK
+836 IGLEQH
-841 YFILEGMAYRVSPI
+841 FILEGMAYRVSPI
-855 RIDQPG
+855 RTDQPVR
-861 QGEEGMVDTRE
+861 GETGMVDTRE
-872 MYENMMNSFRWGNA
+872 MYENMMNNFRWGNA
-886 DKEGVYLDE
+886 EKEGVYLDE
-895 NNRRMFDVFRRQFA
+895 NNRRMFAVFRRQFA
-909 KLAKALVA
+909 RLANALVE
-917 EGDTLKAV
+917 EGDTVRAL
-925 AAIQK
+925 AAIEK
-930 GLSIVPPEKMPYDY
+930 GLGIVPPEKMPYDY
-944 FSADLGEAL
+944 FSTDLVNAL
-953 AMAGKKEDAEKLFS
+953 ALAGRREDAEKLFT

-981 SLPEEKSYGIDYNA
+981 ALPDGKSYGIEYNA

-1004 VYRLASGHGM
+1004 VYRLAAGHGM
-1014 ADLAARA
+1014 HEVAARA

-1031 MPER
+1031 MPAR